1 LSFDSRMLVFQFP
14 FASFALQIYCMAQI
28 PQIIVH
34 IDGGSRGN
42 PGPAAY
48 GVVMESADGSRLAE
62 FSGYL
67 GKTTNNVA
75 EYQGLLAA
83 LDYALSKHYMRVK
96 VQTDSELMELQIKG
110 VYKVKNP
117 GLKPL
122 HEAAGRL
129 IARFESFSIEHVP
142 RERNREADRL
152 ANLALDAAAAGGVG
166 RGGSRTAPTTKIE
179 EQASVTPNAL
189 RSPKQNAANPLR
201 TTATFRNGVLEPH
214 FQLSLLEGEV
224 VDLEIYQKE

>member
-1 LSFDSRMLVFQFP
+1 
-14 FASFALQIYCMAQI
+14 MAQS
-28 PQIIVH
+28 PHVIVH
-34 IDGGSRGN
+34 IDGASRGN

-48 GVVMESADGSRLAE
+48 GVVMESADGSRLAA

-83 LDYALSKHYMRVK
+83 LDHALSKRYLRVH
-96 VQTDSELMELQIKG
+96 VQTDSELMALQIKG

-122 HEAAGRL
+122 WEAAVQL
-129 IARFESFSIEHVP
+129 IGRFESFSIEHVR

-152 ANLALDAAAAGGVG
+152 ANLALDAAAAEAFGTKP
-166 RGGSRTAPTTKIE
+166 SRIAPKSE
-179 EQASVTPNAL
+179 D
-189 RSPKQNAANPLR
+189 PKAGKLLR
-201 TTATFRNGVLEPH
+201 TSATFRNGVLEPH